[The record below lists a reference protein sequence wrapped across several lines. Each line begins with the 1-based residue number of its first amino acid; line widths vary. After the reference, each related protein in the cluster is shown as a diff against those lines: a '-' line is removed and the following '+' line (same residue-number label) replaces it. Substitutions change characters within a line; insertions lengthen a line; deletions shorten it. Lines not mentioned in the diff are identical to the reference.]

1 MSAASE
7 QTATATS
14 GTMQTF
20 VALGPIDPDLV
31 EPFLARHQ
39 RLVLDPTA
47 ADLAV
52 ADAAIVRAAF
62 TIDAAMLDQM
72 PVLKVLAR
80 TGVGTDLVDVAE
92 AARRGIPV
100 VITPGTNTSSVAEG
114 VFAHLLATVKRL
126 STQTALVRDG
136 RWNERG
142 ALTVGDLDG
151 ATLGIIGFGRIGS
164 RVARIAD
171 AFDMQIRAHDPYAD
185 MPAEYRCD
193 SVEELLAASDFVT
206 LHAPLTA
213 ENHHLMNAARFAVM
227 RLGSMLINCSRGALI
242 DLDAAHHALQHG
254 QLAGLGLDVYD
265 PEPPEH
271 HPVFDHPNTVLTP
284 HLMGFTQRAMAL
296 TIQAAVEGAAA
307 VLRGEQPLAVAARSA
322 SGLA

>member
-1 MSAASE
+1 MSTASQE
-7 QTATATS
+7 PATTTS
-14 GTMQTF
+14 VPIETF

-31 EPFLARHQ
+31 EPFLAPHQ
-39 RLVLDPTA
+39 RLVLDPTTEE
-47 ADLAV
+47 LAV
-52 ADAAIVRAAF
+52 AHAAIVRAAF
-62 TIDAAMLDQM
+62 TVDAAMLDRM
-72 PVLKVLAR
+72 PALKVLAR

-92 AARRGIPV
+92 AAGRGIPV
-100 VITPGTNTSSVAEG
+100 VITPGTNTTSVAEG

-126 STQTALVRDG
+126 STLTTLVRDG

-142 ALTVGDLDG
+142 AITVGDLDG
-151 ATLGIIGFGRIGS
+151 ATLGIVGFGRIGS
-164 RVARIAD
+164 RVARIAA
-171 AFDMQIRAHDPYAD
+171 AFDLHVRAHDPYAD
-185 MPAEYRCD
+185 VPAEYRSD

-206 LHAPLTA
+206 LHVPLTA

-227 RLGSMLINCSRGALI
+227 RPGGVLVNCSRGALI
-242 DLDAAHHALQHG
+242 DLDAAHNALQG
-254 QLAGLGLDVYD
+254 GRLAGLGLDVYD

-307 VLRGEQPLAVAARSA
+307 VLRGEQPLAAAA
-322 SGLA
+322 P

>member
-227 RLGSMLINCSRGALI
+227 RPGCVLVNCSRGALI

>member
-7 QTATATS
+7 QTATAKS
-14 GTMQTF
+14 GTTQTF

-92 AARRGIPV
+92 AARRSIPV

-164 RVARIAD
+164 RVARIAN
-171 AFDMQIRAHDPYAD
+171 AFDMQVRAHDPYAD
-185 MPAEYRCD
+185 VPAEYRCD

-227 RLGSMLINCSRGALI
+227 RPGCVLVNCSRGALI
-242 DLDAAHHALQHG
+242 DLDAANDALQDG
-254 QLAGLGLDVYD
+254 RLAGLGLDVYD

-296 TIQAAVEGAAA
+296 TVQAAVQGAAA
-307 VLRGEQPLAVAARSA
+307 VLRGERPLAVAAP
-322 SGLA
+322 